1 MENKNLIQSLIL
13 SDFIFLKIK
22 KYQYLR
28 HIKSVLFLKEK
39 VAILN
44 FLEIV
49 KSLKQL
55 IRLLQFLKTKKSCLS
70 NLLYILIENTFYT
83 TILSTF
89 IKNKKLLN
97 IKVFSSIRK
106 KDLLVKKVQM
116 LLNLT
121 SNKTKYL
128 NFFNQLVLNNIFLIQ
143 SINSKME
150 LKQFGAYKIYNK
162 LDDIKKFLFIV
173 VLISQIYKN

>member
-55 IRLLQFLKTKKSCLS
+55 IRLLQFLKTKNSC
-70 NLLYILIENTFYT
+70 LYILIENTFYT

>member
-55 IRLLQFLKTKKSCLS
+55 IRLLQFLKTKKSC
-70 NLLYILIENTFYT
+70 LYILIENTFYT

>member
-1 MENKNLIQSLIL
+1 MQNKNLIQSLIL
-13 SDFIFLKIK
+13 SDFIFLKVK
-22 KYQYLR
+22 KYQQLR
-28 HIKSVLFLKEK
+28 HIKSVIFLKEK
-39 VAILN
+39 IAILN

-49 KSLKQL
+49 KSLKHL
-55 IRLLQFLKTKKSCLS
+55 IRLLQFLKNKKSCL
-70 NLLYILIENTFYT
+70 YILMENTFYK

-106 KDLLVKKVQM
+106 KDLLVKKIQ
-116 LLNLT
+116 LLLDLT

-150 LKQFGAYKIYNK
+150 LKQFGSYKIYNK
-162 LDDIKKFLFIV
+162 LDDIKKFLFII